1 MTPNRISV
9 PNRVQTFAGLQS
21 AAACREGFTILEV
34 LISAGIMVIGLA
46 CVASLLP
53 AAAQRMSQ
61 AVSEDRAG
69 TLAANAYADITA
81 RRSLGFLLGNGPN
94 KKSVTFLSHSI
105 ILDANDDPAWTP
117 GHVVAMGAAS
127 AELVN
132 GNHVAGSLHP
142 KNNILIRSS
151 DWEIQDALDFDESAG
166 SPINTFVAGNRK
178 IRANPMCW
186 LATLVPDAGAN
197 NPVVAGDVAWLS
209 IAVFKKQPSA
219 NEIVAGSLASTGIL
233 TIGGAVDDDTRRQF
247 AKGCGSV
254 LALGSNPEW
263 IRINASWADASGTH
277 LICDKSYSGNV
288 VLFANLLRVEKH
300 RIVLD

>member
-1 MTPNRISV
+1 MTPSQISI
-9 PNRVQTFAGLQS
+9 PNRVQTFAGLQP
-21 AAACREGFTILEV
+21 AAACRDGFTILEV

-81 RRSLGFLLGNGPN
+81 RRSLGLLSASPGGMNWPRTHILSLGVASSDLM
-94 KKSVTFLSHSI
+94 KHVTG
-105 ILDANDDPAWTP
+105 T
-117 GHVVAMGAAS
+117 
-127 AELVN
+127 
-132 GNHVAGSLHP
+132 LHP
-142 KNNILIRSS
+142 ENDNSITSS

-166 SPINTFVAGNRK
+166 SPVNTFDAGK
-178 IRANPMCW
+178 PKTRANPMCW

-219 NEIVAGSLASTGIL
+219 NEIVAGSLDSTGIL

>member
-1 MTPNRISV
+1 MTPNQ
-9 PNRVQTFAGLQS
+9 NRPTNRFRVFACLQP
-21 AAACREGFTILEV
+21 AADCREGFTILEV

-81 RRSLGFLLGNGPN
+81 RRPLGLLSASPGGMSWPRTHILSLG
-94 KKSVTFLSHSI
+94 
-105 ILDANDDPAWTP
+105 
-117 GHVVAMGAAS
+117 VAS
-127 AELVN
+127 SDLI
-132 GNHVAGSLHP
+132 NHVTGTLHP
-142 KNNILIRSS
+142 ENDSSITSS
-151 DWEIQDALDFDESAG
+151 DWVIQDGLDFDESAG
-166 SPINTFVAGNRK
+166 SPINTFVAANRK
-178 IRANPMCW
+178 IRDNPMCW
-186 LATLVPDAGAN
+186 LATLVPDAGARD
-197 NPVVAGDVAWLS
+197 PVVAGDVAWLS

-219 NEIVAGSLASTGIL
+219 NEIVAGSLGSTGIL
-233 TIGGAVDDDTRRQF
+233 TIGGSAVDDDTRRQF
-247 AKGCGSV
+247 VKGCGSV

>member
-9 PNRVQTFAGLQS
+9 PNRVQTFVGLQS

-81 RRSLGFLLGNGPN
+81 RRSLGLLSATPPGVISWPSTKFLALGAGADDLQN
-94 KKSVTFLSHSI
+94 VA
-105 ILDANDDPAWTP
+105 LDANGQTLS
-117 GHVVAMGAAS
+117 M
-127 AELVN
+127 LVN
-132 GNHVAGSLHP
+132 ANALFPVEA
-142 KNNILIRSS
+142 
-151 DWEIQDALDFDESAG
+151 WAIQDALDFDESAG
-166 SPINTFVAGNRK
+166 SPINTFDTNKNRK
-178 IRANPMCW
+178 TRADPMCW
-186 LATLVPDAGAN
+186 LATLVPDAP
-197 NPVVAGDVAWLS
+197 NPTVVAGNVAELS

-219 NEIVAGSLASTGIL
+219 NEIVAGSLSTTGIL
-233 TIGGAVDDDTRRQF
+233 TIGGSAVDDDTRRQF

-263 IRINASWADASGTH
+263 IRINASWADASDTH